1 MVPWWTLIVAFFVGG
16 TFGLLISALCVA
28 AKDN

>member
-1 MVPWWTLIVAFFVGG
+1 MVPWWTLIITMVVGS
-16 TFGLLISALCVA
+16 TFGVLISALCVA